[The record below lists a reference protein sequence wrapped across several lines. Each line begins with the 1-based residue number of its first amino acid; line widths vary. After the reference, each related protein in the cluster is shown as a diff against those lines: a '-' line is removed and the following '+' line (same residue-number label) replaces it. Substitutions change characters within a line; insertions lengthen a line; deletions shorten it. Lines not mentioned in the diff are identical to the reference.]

1 MSVHWSSVSSW
12 NRDTIP
18 GFQNPAGKFIRHAL
32 ALNRLGEPGRDRRR
46 VGDRSA
52 HDDRLGAGP
61 TGGSGLIGCVDAAF
75 GDEHRSQT
83 GLTDGADEFEIGAG
97 DRCALAG
104 VAGQGGADDVGTGL
118 GRGSSMVEA
127 AAIGHD
133 QGVRLFVEASDGLG
147 QAQPV
152 GPFAAG
158 PVECDDVGPGQSHP
172 WACWNV
178 GVMTTPSLPSFH
190 SPITGTSTAERVAWM
205 SPSPCTRTAAAPPV
219 TAEAATCAIVLGS
232 RMGSPG

>member
-1 MSVHWSSVSSW
+1 LFRSPASASAAAPSGRAVRTRDHASAASRAAIASRTCRSHWGVESRGKPKFWAWTLSRSMSGMKWYMPDIGAHSSRTASARTCGVWSRTRRIPAALSITEMLMARTLNVDPTPRSTRLLDQHSRSV
-12 NRDTIP
+12 R
-18 GFQNPAGKFIRHAL
+18 L

-83 GLTDGADEFEIGAG
+83 GPTDGADEFEIGAG

-118 GRGSSMVEA
+118 
-127 AAIGHD
+127 
-133 QGVRLFVEASDGLG
+133 
-147 QAQPV
+147 
-152 GPFAAG
+152 
-158 PVECDDVGPGQSHP
+158 
-172 WACWNV
+172 
-178 GVMTTPSLPSFH
+178 
-190 SPITGTSTAERVAWM
+190 
-205 SPSPCTRTAAAPPV
+205 
-219 TAEAATCAIVLGS
+219 
-232 RMGSPG
+232 

>member
-1 MSVHWSSVSSW
+1 TNRTLLWLRRIEVVISECSDQKGHRGQCGIRAAGHRSSTRLSTKIAMSYSVVMPALSSCGDLPRALTVPDPLPGGCRTHWPHRLV
-12 NRDTIP
+12 T
-18 GFQNPAGKFIRHAL
+18 AFIRHDL

-97 DRCALAG
+97 YRCALAG
-104 VAGQGGADDVGTGL
+104 VAGQRGADDVGTGL
-118 GRGSSMVEA
+118 GCSLSIAEA

-133 QGVRLFVEASDGLG
+133 QGVRLFVEASD
-147 QAQPV
+147 
-152 GPFAAG
+152 
-158 PVECDDVGPGQSHP
+158 
-172 WACWNV
+172 
-178 GVMTTPSLPSFH
+178 
-190 SPITGTSTAERVAWM
+190 
-205 SPSPCTRTAAAPPV
+205 
-219 TAEAATCAIVLGS
+219 
-232 RMGSPG
+232 

>member
-1 MSVHWSSVSSW
+1 LRV
-12 NRDTIP
+12 
-18 GFQNPAGKFIRHAL
+18 
-32 ALNRLGEPGRDRRR
+32 RDR
-46 VGDRSA
+46 GA

-61 TGGSGLIGCVDAAF
+61 TGGSGLIGRVDAAF
-75 GDEHRSQT
+75 GDEHRGQT
-83 GLTDGADEFEIGAG
+83 GIADGADEFEIGAG

-118 GRGSSMVEA
+118 GRGPGIAEA

-158 PVECDDVGPGQSHP
+158 PVECDDVGPGQSHRKGVLERRGDDDP
-172 WACWNV
+172 V
-178 GVMTTPSLPSFH
+178 GAVLPQ
-190 SPITGTSTAERVAWM
+190 PDDGYLDGRTGGLLT
-205 SPSPCTRTAAAPPV
+205 
-219 TAEAATCAIVLGS
+219 
-232 RMGSPG
+232 